1 MSDPSQTIDEPITA
15 ALDGIVFRAVLSFVA
30 VAAVTAVPLL
40 LHLTPVLHAAAH
52 AVLPAS
58 WMVYALLVL
67 VRRPDTPDSDVDPWA
82 EASTVDAGAAR
93 AARIAFIAL
102 PVGWLAAAAGL
113 LAHHLSTNAGTAEV
127 LGVDVPILAVG
138 WFVAVLAWRSSTRA
152 VLGVALRDRGRRLRS
167 HLEGLRQSR

>member
-1 MSDPSQTIDEPITA
+1 MSDPRQTIDEPITA
-15 ALDGIVFRAVLSFVA
+15 ALDGIVFRAALSFVA

-52 AVLPAS
+52 A
-58 WMVYALLVL
+58 LLVL
-67 VRRPDTPDSDVDPWA
+67 VRRPDTPDEEVDPWA
-82 EASTVDAGAAR
+82 EASTVDASAAR

-102 PVGWLAAAAGL
+102 PIGWIAAAAGL

-138 WFVAVLAWRSSTRA
+138 WFVAVVAWRSSTRA
-152 VLGVALRDRGRRLRS
+152 VLGTALRDRGRRLRS
-167 HLEGLRQSR
+167 HLQGLRQSR